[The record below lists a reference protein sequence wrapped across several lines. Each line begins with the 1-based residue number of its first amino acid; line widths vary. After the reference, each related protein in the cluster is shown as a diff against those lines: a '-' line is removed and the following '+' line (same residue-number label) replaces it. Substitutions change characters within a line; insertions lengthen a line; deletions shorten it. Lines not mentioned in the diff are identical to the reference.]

1 MEVEKCCSGVQE
13 YTEQT
18 AEEGRYLTQ
27 FTLKLGNHDEKLSAI
42 HYVWESS

>member
-1 MEVEKCCSGVQE
+1 MGVEKCCSGVHE

-27 FTLKLGNHDEKLSAI
+27 FMLKLGNHDEAI